1 MQRSVTKNTK
11 TMYNIREF
19 GGIKLAF
26 SLKMDKMLAFLVT
39 GDIIRYLKTS

>member
-19 GGIKLAF
+19 GWIKLVF
-26 SLKMDKMLAFLVT
+26 SLKMDKMLAFWLPVISL
-39 GDIIRYLKTS
+39 GI

>member
-19 GGIKLAF
+19 GGIKLVF

-39 GDIIRYLKTS
+39 GDIIRHLKTS